1 MLTRPALKPRNIRSI
16 ANGGSSNPA
25 VMRVVT
31 PAESAAGR
39 SSGESRW
46 TWLSMAPGVAISP

>member
-1 MLTRPALKPRNIRSI
+1 MLTGQPSSPRNIASM
-16 ANGGSSNPA
+16 ATGGSSNPA

-31 PAESAAGR
+31 PAESAAGTR
-39 SSGESRW
+39 FGESRW